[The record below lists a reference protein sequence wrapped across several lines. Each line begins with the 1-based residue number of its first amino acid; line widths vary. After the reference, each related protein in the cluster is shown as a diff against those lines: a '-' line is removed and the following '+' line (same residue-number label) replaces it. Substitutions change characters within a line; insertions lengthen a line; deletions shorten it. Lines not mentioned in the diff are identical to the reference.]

1 MINSNEIIKQL
12 PEMLSWQELTSK
24 MNMLPEYDKNIQEHG
39 SIAERLIKLSDLYNI
54 YIPSQMSIEIYNKLY
69 LGILRSL
76 QKKGEKLTVRQYNS
90 TYKTIQN
97 IRNKIENQSYNG
109 IMGGTDSFTIIGTS
123 GIGKSSTISRA
134 LNLIGAN
141 HVIEINDPYTKILPC
156 LTVQCPF
163 DSSVKGML
171 IEILRKVD
179 EQLGTTYF
187 KCVATGNRTTT
198 DMLIGSV
205 SQICLNHIGLLVVD
219 EIQNVVNSK
228 NGKSLVGSLTQIINN
243 SGISICMV
251 GTPESER
258 FFEQAMQL
266 ARRSVGLK
274 YEELVYD
281 NDFKN
286 ICNILF
292 SYQYTKKYTK
302 ISDQIIELLYQYS
315 SGNISVIISL
325 IHDAQEISLI
335 NGREILDMMS
345 LEEAYKKRLSMEKID
360 NNIQLAFLG
369 GMKAGLEALIHGL
382 EVVAENNNGQV
393 SFEFVKMVS
402 ASTIADVEL
411 KLFSME
417 NGKGL
422 IDALNNKSK

>member
-12 PEMLSWQELTSK
+12 PEMLSGQELTSK

-109 IMGGTDSFTIIGTS
+109 IMGGADSFTIIGTS

-286 ICNILF
+286 MCNILF
-292 SYQYTKKYTK
+292 SYQYTKKYTE

-345 LEEAYKKRLSMEKID
+345 LEEAYKKRLSMLYNYIKPELKKQYTKHNKNIFQK
-360 NNIQLAFLG
+360 NNISQ
-369 GMKAGLEALIHGL
+369 K
-382 EVVAENNNGQV
+382 
-393 SFEFVKMVS
+393 
-402 ASTIADVEL
+402 
-411 KLFSME
+411 E
-417 NGKGL
+417 NGINNSGIIKN
-422 IDALNNKSK
+422 IVLNLKKENINIIEELSKYINVEVI

>member
-12 PEMLSWQELTSK
+12 PEMLSGQELTNK

-39 SIAERLIKLSDLYNI
+39 SITERLIKLSDLYNI
-54 YIPSQMSIEIYNKLY
+54 YIPSQMSVEIYNKLY
-69 LGILRSL
+69 LGIIRSL
-76 QKKGEKLTVRQYNS
+76 QKKNEKLTVKQYNA

-97 IRNKIENQSYNG
+97 IKNKTGNQNYNG
-109 IMGGTDSFTIIGTS
+109 IMGGADSFTIIGAS

-141 HVIEINDPYTKILPC
+141 YIIEIEKPYTKILPC

-163 DSSVKGML
+163 DSSVKGLL

-179 EQLGTTYF
+179 EQLGSTYF
-187 KCVATGNRTTT
+187 KSATIGNRTTT

-205 SQICLNHIGLLVVD
+205 SQICLNHIGMLVVD

-228 NGKSLVGSLTQIINN
+228 NGKNLVGSLTQIINN

-266 ARRSVGLK
+266 ARRSIGLK
-274 YEELVYD
+274 YKELDYD
-281 NDFKN
+281 SQFKN
-286 ICNILF
+286 ICSILF
-292 SYQYTKKYTK
+292 SYQYTKKYSE

-315 SGNISVIISL
+315 GGNISIIISL
-325 IHDAQEISLI
+325 IHDAQEISLT
-335 NGREILDMMS
+335 NGREILDLRS
-345 LEEAYKKRLSMEKID
+345 LEEAYKKRLSMLSNYIKPDIKKQYIKHNKND
-360 NNIQLAFLG
+360 SSKNIFQ
-369 GMKAGLEALIHGL
+369 KKK
-382 EVVAENNNGQV
+382 EVSNTGIIKDIVLTAKKENANIIKEL
-393 SFEFVKMVS
+393 SKY
-402 ASTIADVEL
+402 IIVEV
-411 KLFSME
+411 
-417 NGKGL
+417 
-422 IDALNNKSK
+422 I

>member
-12 PEMLSWQELTSK
+12 PEMLSGQELTNK

-39 SIAERLIKLSDLYNI
+39 SITERLIKLSDLYNI
-54 YIPSQMSIEIYNKLY
+54 YIPSQMSVEIYNKLY
-69 LGILRSL
+69 LGIIRSL
-76 QKKGEKLTVRQYNS
+76 QKKNEKLTVKQYNA

-97 IRNKIENQSYNG
+97 IKNKTGNQNYNG
-109 IMGGTDSFTIIGTS
+109 IMGGADSFTIIGAS

-141 HVIEINDPYTKILPC
+141 YIIEIEKPYTKILPC

-163 DSSVKGML
+163 DSSVKGLL

-179 EQLGTTYF
+179 EQLGSTYF
-187 KCVATGNRTTT
+187 KSATIGNRTTT

-205 SQICLNHIGLLVVD
+205 SQICLNHIGMLVVD

-228 NGKSLVGSLTQIINN
+228 NGKNLVGSLTQIINN

-266 ARRSVGLK
+266 ARRSIGLK
-274 YEELVYD
+274 YKELDY
-281 NDFKN
+281 NSQFKN
-286 ICNILF
+286 ICSILF
-292 SYQYTKKYTK
+292 SYQYTKKYSE

-315 SGNISVIISL
+315 GGNISIIISL
-325 IHDAQEISLI
+325 IHDAQEISLT
-335 NGREILDMMS
+335 NGREILDLRS
-345 LEEAYKKRLSMEKID
+345 LEEAYKKRLSMLSNYIKPDIKKQYIKHNKND
-360 NNIQLAFLG
+360 SSKNIFQ
-369 GMKAGLEALIHGL
+369 KKK
-382 EVVAENNNGQV
+382 EVSNTGIIKDIVLTAKKENANIIKEL
-393 SFEFVKMVS
+393 SKY
-402 ASTIADVEL
+402 IIVEV
-411 KLFSME
+411 
-417 NGKGL
+417 
-422 IDALNNKSK
+422 I

>member
-12 PEMLSWQELTSK
+12 PEMLSGQELTNK

-76 QKKGEKLTVRQYNS
+76 QKKGEKLTVKQYNS

-109 IMGGTDSFTIIGTS
+109 IMGGADSFTIIGTS

-163 DSSVKGML
+163 DSSVKGLL

-292 SYQYTKKYTK
+292 SYQYTKKYTE

-325 IHDAQEISLI
+325 IHDAQEISLT

-345 LEEAYKKRLSMEKID
+345 LEEAYKKRLSMLYNYIKPELKKQYTKHNKNIFQK
-360 NNIQLAFLG
+360 NNILQ
-369 GMKAGLEALIHGL
+369 K
-382 EVVAENNNGQV
+382 
-393 SFEFVKMVS
+393 
-402 ASTIADVEL
+402 
-411 KLFSME
+411 E
-417 NGKGL
+417 NGINNSGIIKN
-422 IDALNNKSK
+422 IVLNSKKENINIIEELSKYINVEVI

>member
-12 PEMLSWQELTSK
+12 PEMLSGQELTNK

-39 SIAERLIKLSDLYNI
+39 SITERLIKLSDLYNI
-54 YIPSQMSIEIYNKLY
+54 YIPSQMSVEIYNKLY
-69 LGILRSL
+69 LGIIRSL
-76 QKKGEKLTVRQYNS
+76 QKKDEKLTVKQYNA

-97 IRNKIENQSYNG
+97 IKNKTGNQNYNG
-109 IMGGTDSFTIIGTS
+109 IMGGADSFTIIGAS

-141 HVIEINDPYTKILPC
+141 YIIEIEKPYTKILPC

-163 DSSVKGML
+163 DSSVKGLL

-179 EQLGTTYF
+179 EQLGSTYF
-187 KCVATGNRTTT
+187 KSATIGNRTTT

-205 SQICLNHIGLLVVD
+205 SQICLNHIGMLVVD

-228 NGKSLVGSLTQIINN
+228 NGKNLVGSLTQIINN

-266 ARRSVGLK
+266 ARRSIGLK
-274 YEELVYD
+274 YKELDY
-281 NDFKN
+281 NSQFKN
-286 ICNILF
+286 ICSILF
-292 SYQYTKKYTK
+292 SYQYTKKYSE
-302 ISDQIIELLYQYS
+302 ISDQIIELLYQYRG
-315 SGNISVIISL
+315 GNISIIISL

-335 NGREILDMMS
+335 NGREILDLRS
-345 LEEAYKKRLSMEKID
+345 LEEAYKKRLSMLSNYIKPDIKKQYIKHNKND
-360 NNIQLAFLG
+360 SSKNIFQ
-369 GMKAGLEALIHGL
+369 KKK
-382 EVVAENNNGQV
+382 EVSNTGIIKDIVLTAKKENANIIKEL
-393 SFEFVKMVS
+393 SKY
-402 ASTIADVEL
+402 IIVEV
-411 KLFSME
+411 
-417 NGKGL
+417 
-422 IDALNNKSK
+422 I

>member
-12 PEMLSWQELTSK
+12 PEMLSGQELTNK

-90 TYKTIQN
+90 THKTIQN

-109 IMGGTDSFTIIGTS
+109 IMGGADSFTIIGTS

-134 LNLIGAN
+134 LNLIEAN

-163 DSSVKGML
+163 DSSVKGLL

-292 SYQYTKKYTK
+292 SYQYTKKYTE

-325 IHDAQEISLI
+325 IHDAQEISLT

-345 LEEAYKKRLSMEKID
+345 LEEAYKKRLSMLYNYIKPELKKQYTKHNKNIFQK
-360 NNIQLAFLG
+360 NNISQ
-369 GMKAGLEALIHGL
+369 K
-382 EVVAENNNGQV
+382 
-393 SFEFVKMVS
+393 
-402 ASTIADVEL
+402 
-411 KLFSME
+411 E
-417 NGKGL
+417 NGINNSGIIKN
-422 IDALNNKSK
+422 IVLNSKKENINIIEELSKYINVEVI

>member
-12 PEMLSWQELTSK
+12 PEMLSGQELTNK

-109 IMGGTDSFTIIGTS
+109 IMGGADSFTIIGTS

-134 LNLIGAN
+134 LNLIEAN

-163 DSSVKGML
+163 DSSVKGLL

-205 SQICLNHIGLLVVD
+205 SQICLNHIGMLVVD

-292 SYQYTKKYTK
+292 SYQYTKKYTE

-345 LEEAYKKRLSMEKID
+345 LEEAYKKRLSMLYNYIKPELKKQYTKHNKNIFQK
-360 NNIQLAFLG
+360 NNISQ
-369 GMKAGLEALIHGL
+369 K
-382 EVVAENNNGQV
+382 
-393 SFEFVKMVS
+393 
-402 ASTIADVEL
+402 
-411 KLFSME
+411 E
-417 NGKGL
+417 NGINNSGIIKN
-422 IDALNNKSK
+422 IVLNSKKENINIIEELSKYINVEVI